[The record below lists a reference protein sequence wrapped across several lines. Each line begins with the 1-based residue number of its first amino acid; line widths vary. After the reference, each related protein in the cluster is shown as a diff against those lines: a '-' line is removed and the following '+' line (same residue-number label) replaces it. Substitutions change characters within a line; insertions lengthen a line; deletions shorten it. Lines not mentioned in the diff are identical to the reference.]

1 VEKDKWQ
8 PYYYAALIKAQLS
21 FMQAG
26 NPDALAD
33 EAAELANKAVAIQNN
48 SELSCVKSMIA
59 TAKMLVDP
67 QN

>member
-1 VEKDKWQ
+1 VEKDIWQ
-8 PYYYAALIKAQLS
+8 PYYYAALIKAQLG

-48 SELSCVKSMIA
+48 SKLSCVKSMIA